1 MTQTQLARMD
11 TAALNKALIG
21 FDRIFNTME
30 RSWAN
35 SVNNNY
41 PPFNLERQGDI
52 YTITVAVAGFDRSEI
67 DVSVDQDQLIITGQK
82 KPVVQNEDLETL
94 HRGLALRNFE
104 RTFALSEHMEVKS
117 AEIKNGL
124 LTIVVERI
132 IPEALLP
139 RKIQIKEA

>member
-11 TAALNKALIG
+11 TAALNRALIG

-41 PPFNLERQGDI
+41 PPYNLERKGEV
-52 YTITVAVAGFDRSEI
+52 YTITLAVAGFERSEI
-67 DVSVDQDQLIITGQK
+67 DVRVDQDQLIISGEK
-82 KPVVQNEDLETL
+82 MPVVQDEDLETL
-94 HRGLALRNFE
+94 HRGLGLRSFE

-124 LTIVVERI
+124 LSIVIERI